1 MYKEG
6 INLEFEN
13 KQYDGPYEIAEIN
26 LESEG
31 ERFRGMIYLP
41 PKSFK
46 KPYPLVIYFHGFPQL
61 FPLIDI
67 IKNYRYVLENGFSF
81 IIFNFRGYIYSQGKI
96 SIKNHVSDALTIIQL
111 VKDMSAKNIFNLDN
125 VNIVAHDFGA
135 YIGLLL
141 CSKIEIVNK
150 LILISPILNLKR
162 HVFNEDFK
170 KNLEYINRFLPG
182 NVRGTENVKEFV
194 DLTKKELLEKQFSIE
209 NSIKELKNRKIKIII
224 GEVDKITPTKEVY
237 QIFKDS
243 NVIPKVSLINCMDH
257 ECVDEEDM
265 KKIEEEIISFLK
277 E

>member
-1 MYKEG
+1 
-6 INLEFEN
+6 
-13 KQYDGPYEIAEIN
+13 
-26 LESEG
+26 
-31 ERFRGMIYLP
+31 
-41 PKSFK
+41 
-46 KPYPLVIYFHGFPQL
+46 
-61 FPLIDI
+61 
-67 IKNYRYVLENGFSF
+67 
-81 IIFNFRGYIYSQGKI
+81 
-96 SIKNHVSDALTIIQL
+96 
-111 VKDMSAKNIFNLDN
+111 
-125 VNIVAHDFGA
+125 
-135 YIGLLL
+135 
-141 CSKIEIVNK
+141 
-150 LILISPILNLKR
+150 
-162 HVFNEDFK
+162 VFNEDFK

-209 NSIKELKNRKIKIII
+209 NSIKELKNRKIKILI

>member
-1 MYKEG
+1 LYKEG

-31 ERFRGMIYLP
+31 EKFRGMIYFP

-46 KPYPLVIYFHGFPQL
+46 MPYPLVVYFHGFPQL

-67 IKNYRYVLENGFSF
+67 IKNYHYVLDNGFAF
-81 IIFNFRGYIYSQGKI
+81 IIFNFRGYRYSQGKV
-96 SIKNHVSDALTIIQL
+96 SIKNQVLDALTIIQL
-111 VKDMSAKNIFNLDN
+111 IKEMSTKNIFTLDN

-135 YIGLLL
+135 YIGLLV

-162 HVFNEDFK
+162 HIFNDDFK
-170 KNLEYINRFLPG
+170 KTLEYINRFLPG
-182 NVRGTENVKEFV
+182 IVRGTENINEFV
-194 DLTKKELLEKQFSIE
+194 DLTKKELSEKQFSIE
-209 NSIKELKNRKIKIII
+209 NSVKELKNRKIKIIS
-224 GEVDKITPTKEVY
+224 GEIDKITPTKEVY
-237 QIFKDS
+237 LIFKDS
-243 NVIPKVSLINCMDH
+243 NVIPKVSIISCMDH
-257 ECVDEEDM
+257 DCAYEEDL
-265 KKIEEEIISFLK
+265 KKIEEEILNFLK